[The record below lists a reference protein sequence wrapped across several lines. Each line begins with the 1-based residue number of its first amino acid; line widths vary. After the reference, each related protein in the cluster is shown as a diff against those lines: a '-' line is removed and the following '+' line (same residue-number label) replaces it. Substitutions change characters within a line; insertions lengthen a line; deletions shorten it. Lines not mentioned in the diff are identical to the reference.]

1 MMTLNGNEEKKLYIM
16 DVKIIYGVCKSI
28 YITKD
33 Y

>member
-1 MMTLNGNEEKKLYIM
+1 MEMKKKKLYIM